1 MAGGLPRPKESREH
15 TDSDRPAIP
24 LGFRRPPIALQKSE
38 PSTQT
43 SAIGKQ
49 NPTQERELTAIDTL
63 FTHALLDDGM
73 SSDIAVSKGRIV
85 AIAAS
90 GSLGASATET
100 VDLGGALV
108 VPGFVEGHIHL
119 DTSFYG
125 GPWISH
131 KPCTDG
137 FDVHE
142 RVAFQHQNLAI
153 AEPMGVR
160 ARKQLELAIGNGA
173 TAMRSHVMVDGSVG
187 LKHLVE
193 ILKVREAYAGLID
206 IQLVAFPQ
214 SGILKSP
221 GTPDLMDEA
230 IAMGAD
236 VVGGLDPASF
246 DRDLNGHLDV
256 IFDIAERRGV
266 DIDIHLHDGGTL
278 GQFTI
283 EEICARTRSR
293 SMEGHVAISHAYGLG
308 DLPLEAARRAGSLL
322 AECGVSIMTNAPGNH
337 AFPPVA
343 LLRAAGVTVFSGS
356 DNIRD
361 SWWPY
366 GDGDMLSR
374 AMLIGYRSGFYT
386 DEELRAAFDVVTTAG
401 AKALR
406 LADFGLAVGAKAD
419 FVTLQ
424 AAHVPEAVVSVPKQR
439 KVFKAGRLVAE
450 DGRVLR

>member
-1 MAGGLPRPKESREH
+1 M
-15 TDSDRPAIP
+15 
-24 LGFRRPPIALQKSE
+24 
-38 PSTQT
+38 
-43 SAIGKQ
+43 
-49 NPTQERELTAIDTL
+49 TAIDTL
-63 FTHALLDDGM
+63 FTHARLDDG
-73 SSDIAVSKGRIV
+73 SFSDIAVTGGRIV
-85 AIAAS
+85 AIGAS
-90 GSLGASATET
+90 GSLGTGAGTT

-131 KPCTDG
+131 KPCTAG

-153 AEPMGVR
+153 AEPMDVR

-187 LKHLVE
+187 LKHLKE
-193 ILKVREAYAGLID
+193 ILKVRDEYAGLID

-221 GTPDLMDEA
+221 GTPGLMDEA

-246 DRDLNGHLDV
+246 DRDLRGHLDV

-283 EEICARTRSR
+283 EEICARTRSL
-293 SMEGHVAISHAYGLG
+293 SMEGHVAVSHAYGLG
-308 DLPLEAARRAGSLL
+308 DLAPDAAKRAGEQL
-322 AECGVSIMTNAPGNH
+322 AVSGVSIMTNAPGNH

-343 LLRAAGVTVFSGS
+343 LLRSAGVTVFSGS

-366 GDGDMLSR
+366 GDGDMLGR
-374 AMLIGYRSGFYT
+374 AMMIGYRSGFYS
-386 DEELRAAFDVVTTAG
+386 DGDLRAAFDVVTTSG

-406 LADFGLAVGAKAD
+406 LEDYGLAVGSRAD
-419 FVTLQ
+419 FVTLT

-439 KVFKAGRLVAE
+439 SVYKGGRLVAE
-450 DGRVLR
+450 NGMVVR